1 MKPKFTWIFEWM
13 VTCCFSVSRP
23 TDNKLQQ
30 KLVFFIFSHTTYH
43 LQWISFPPQG
53 AKIDTR
59 MIRINQDVF
68 KNHVFFSHIN
78 FEVVHLSKSIQ
89 KYKLHID
96 LLVNIQSTNTR
107 VFEILPKPSMKKF
120 TFSQSSGW
128 KLTTLLFHSS
138 EILFPASSTFSF
150 TVSLISKPSIQF
162 FLKFFLFYVI
172 RMSFENVLII

>member
-1 MKPKFTWIFEWM
+1 MKPKFTWWLHVVFQCHGQL
-13 VTCCFSVSRP
+13 TTYYNSSCF
-23 TDNKLQQ
+23 
-30 KLVFFIFSHTTYH
+30 FFKFSHTTYH

-53 AKIDTR
+53 AKSDTK
-59 MIRINQDVF
+59 MIWINQDVF
-68 KNHVFFSHIN
+68 KSHVFFSHIN

-107 VFEILPKPSMKKF
+107 VFEMLPKPSMKKF

-162 FLKFFLFYVI
+162 FFKVFFLFYVI
-172 RMSFENVLII
+172 RMSFENVPII